1 MKMSGRTAVVTG
13 AGSGLGRAAAMRL
26 ASLGAQVALLDLE
39 RARVEAVAEV
49 IGDAAHAVPV
59 DVADPQATERAIA
72 TVRETLGRIDVCVNA
87 AGIATP
93 GLTTNGTD
101 PLPLEAFRRVLNVNL
116 VGLFDVMRLCA
127 HAMTANEPVDGERG
141 VIVNVSSGAWNQG
154 QRGQAAY
161 AASKAGVVGLTLPV
175 ARDLARYGIR
185 VVAVA
190 PGLFETAMA
199 EGMPDKVRTGLEQMI
214 LNPRRL
220 GDPDEFAALVQH
232 IVENPY
238 LNATTISLDAGARMS

>member
-1 MKMSGRTAVVTG
+1 MKLSGRSAVITG
-13 AGSGLGRAAAMRL
+13 AGSGLGRAAAVRL
-26 ASLGAQVALLDLE
+26 AGLGARVALLDLDP
-39 RARVEAVAEV
+39 ARIEAVAGE
-49 IGDAAHAVPV
+49 IGEAAIATPV
-59 DVADPQATERAIA
+59 DVADPDATARAIA
-72 TVRETLGRIDVCVNA
+72 TVLDRSGRIDVCVNA

-93 GLTTNGTD
+93 GLTTNGTE

-116 VGLFDVMRLCA
+116 IGLFDVMRLCA
-127 HAMTANEPVDGERG
+127 QAMTGNEPVDGERG
-141 VIVNVSSGAWNQG
+141 VIINVSSGAWNQG

-199 EGMPDKVRTGLEQMI
+199 SGMSEKVRAGLEQMI

-220 GDPDEFAALVQH
+220 GEPDEFAALVQH

>member
-1 MKMSGRTAVVTG
+1 MKLSGRTAVVTG
-13 AGSGLGRAAAMRL
+13 AGSGLGRAAAARL
-26 ASLGAQVALLDLE
+26 AGLGAQVALLDLDP
-39 RARVEAVAEV
+39 ARIEAAANE
-49 IGDAAHAVPV
+49 IGKAAIAVPV
-59 DVADPQATERAIA
+59 DVADPEATERAIA
-72 TVRETLGRIDVCVNA
+72 TVLERIGRIDVCVNA

-93 GLTTNGTD
+93 GLTTNGTE

-116 VGLFDVMRLCA
+116 IGLFDVMRLCA
-127 HAMTANEPVDGERG
+127 QAMTGNEPVEGERG
-141 VIVNVSSGAWNQG
+141 VIINVSSGAWNQG

-199 EGMPDKVRTGLEQMI
+199 SGMSDKVRTGLEQMI

-220 GDPDEFAALVQH
+220 GEPDEFAALVQH

>member
-1 MKMSGRTAVVTG
+1 MQLSGRTVVITG
-13 AGSGLGRAAAMRL
+13 AGSGLGRATAVRMAAQ
-26 ASLGAQVALLDLE
+26 GARVALLDMDGAGLDALAKE
-39 RARVEAVAEV
+39 L
-49 IGDAAHAVPV
+49 GDAALAVPV
-59 DVADPQATERAIA
+59 DIVDPDATERAIRA
-72 TVRETLGRIDVCVNA
+72 VLEKFGRIDVCVNA

-93 GLTTNGTD
+93 GVTTNGST
-101 PLPLEAFRRVLNVNL
+101 PLPLQDFRRVIEVNL
-116 VGLFDVMRLCA
+116 IGLFDVMRHCA
-127 HAMTANEPVDGERG
+127 TAMAANEPVEGERG

-175 ARDLARYGIR
+175 ARDLARFGVR

-199 EGMPDKVRTGLEQMI
+199 SGLSETVRAGLEQMI
-214 LNPRRL
+214 LHPKRL
-220 GDPDEFAALVQH
+220 GQPEEFAAMVQH

-238 LNATTISLDAGARMS
+238 LNATTISLDAGVRMG